1 MAVMKDT
8 NHIKKQVITNS
19 TYGMY
24 SKKEGESVDPYV
36 TLRH

>member
-8 NHIKKQVITNS
+8 YHIKKQVIVNS
-19 TYGMY
+19 TSGAY
-24 SKKEGESVDPYV
+24 SKRDGESVDPYV